1 MRSVDALNRRLDN
14 LEKRLPQPDFE
25 FELIPWDAEIPD
37 GDDVI
42 TIDLVGASRDLDDD
56 RFEEDSVNNE

>member
-1 MRSVDALNRRLDN
+1 MRSIDSLHRRLDN

-37 GDDVI
+37 GEEVI
-42 TIDLVGASRDLDDD
+42 IIDLMGASRALKDDSLEVD
-56 RFEEDSVNNE
+56 EDAL